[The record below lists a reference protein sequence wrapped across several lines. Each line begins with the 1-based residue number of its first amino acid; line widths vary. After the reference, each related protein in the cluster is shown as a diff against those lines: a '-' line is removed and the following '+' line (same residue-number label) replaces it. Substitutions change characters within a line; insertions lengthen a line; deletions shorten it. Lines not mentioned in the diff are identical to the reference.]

1 MNATNKFPTSA
12 DGRNPYEFNAARHC
26 RRVILQ
32 RAAIPLHSDAC
43 VSARRPHVCARI
55 CAYVRTGARALSS
68 ACTRANS
75 HRVARTHPRIHTRTH
90 AHNADNRTCAPAI
103 YKLYARCNRSYKQFN
118 YVYASEIT
126 RLSMSG
132 ITTWRPD
139 RSLGYRVI
147 ARSDNKIGY
156 LSRTRAR
163 TCATRWKY

>member
-1 MNATNKFPTSA
+1 M
-12 DGRNPYEFNAARHC
+12 
-26 RRVILQ
+26 
-32 RAAIPLHSDAC
+32 RAHMCIRSHRC
-43 VSARRPHVCARI
+43 VRL
-55 CAYVRTGARALSS
+55 LSS

-75 HRVARTHPRIHTRTH
+75 HRVASRARARIHVYTHACTHARTH

-156 LSRTRAR
+156 LSLSHSRAR
-163 TCATRWKY
+163 TCDSLEILNRRAFTRTRCANCHKRTVRARYIPRNKS

>member
-1 MNATNKFPTSA
+1 
-12 DGRNPYEFNAARHC
+12 
-26 RRVILQ
+26 V
-32 RAAIPLHSDAC
+32 RAHTCMRSHRC
-43 VSARRPHVCARI
+43 V
-55 CAYVRTGARALSS
+55 
-68 ACTRANS
+68 RANS
-75 HRVARTHPRIHTRTH
+75 HRAARTHPRMYTRTH

-126 RLSMSG
+126 RLSMNG

-163 TCATRWKY
+163 VCDSLEILNRRAFTYTRCANWHKCAATRARARALYISRNKSMRCTFDHHILRASA